1 MNNVHIRK
9 QWLPVTVTL
18 ILALAYVGFLGY
30 IAMDHL
36 DRLRPDWTGLSRT
49 VPFFAYG
56 AMLLIVLGTSATHI
70 QITGGHIVRFH
81 SPLPLQP
88 RIRIPVAD
96 VAQVLFWQ
104 TGSQMFV
111 RYGLG
116 VETKSGRHGLYK
128 FFRSRDEVLKEVK
141 RIADA
146 LGSGGQSTVKVAEIR
161 TAFTARPEMN
171 LLLVVAA
178 LVVLVAFYR
187 LARF

>member
-1 MNNVHIRK
+1 MSSVHIRK
-9 QWLPVTVTL
+9 QWLPVAVTV
-18 ILALAYVGFLGY
+18 ILAAAYVGFLGY
-30 IAMDHL
+30 TALDHL

-49 VPFFAYG
+49 FPFFAYG

-70 QITGGHIVRFH
+70 QIAGGRIVRFH
-81 SPLPLQP
+81 SPVPLQA
-88 RIRIPVAD
+88 RITIPVAD
-96 VAQVLFWQ
+96 VEQVLFWQ
-104 TGSQMFV
+104 SGSQMFL

-161 TAFTARPEMN
+161 TAFTARPEVNM
-171 LLLVVAA
+171 LVVVAA
-178 LVVLVAFYR
+178 LAVLVAFYR